1 MFQLYPYI
9 IIFKLYLL
17 QSLLESSE
25 GGVCCSPTPRHLAAN
40 VEKICSATKLHLYR
54 KVIHIFQLFF
64 FILFSNIKA
73 RFITHKFDIG
83 LILTLHEP
91 SCNINDINIFAIN
104 KTLHQLLLNIRPT
117 FFNLC

>member
-64 FILFSNIKA
+64 ILFSNIKA

-83 LILTLHEP
+83 LILSLRKNVTK
-91 SCNINDINIFAIN
+91 INDINFTSNN
-104 KTLHQLLLNIRPT
+104 KRLHQLFLNIEPP